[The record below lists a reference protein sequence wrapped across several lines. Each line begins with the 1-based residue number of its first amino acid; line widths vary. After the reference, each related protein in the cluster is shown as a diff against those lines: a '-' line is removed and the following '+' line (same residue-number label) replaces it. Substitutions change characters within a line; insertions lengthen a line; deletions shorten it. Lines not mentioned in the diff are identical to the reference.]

1 MEYLPVPYK
10 PISKEKSEPQPAAA
24 SPAKYGILRKLSY
37 GVCLLFAA
45 ATLLYSALA
54 AADDMTREG
63 GALDY
68 IINDVFGGVDVPER
82 HDPISSLLLQN
93 FGAAV
98 KDEAPSPP
106 LTPPVTTGT
115 DSSPQ
120 LQPSKPPQ
128 SELTLEQLYEFDFD
142 AVPQSEN
149 AIVPIDLSVNEIRIN
164 NETDYTVST
173 SKFGSPEL
181 YSIGDE
187 PLVLIL
193 HTHATEAFS
202 SEGSISYTEETNV
215 PRSSDPQE
223 SIVAVGA
230 HMADTLNAQG
240 IPTLHCDTLH
250 DLLSYKDS
258 YARSAETIQKYLKEY
273 PSIKYVF
280 DVHRDSIISSDG
292 TKYRPVTLDQNEIT
306 AQVMIVVGSDAR
318 GANHPNW
325 QENMKLALTLEE
337 HLLSNTPGIARAI
350 NLRSSSFNQQYSSGS
365 LLLEIGSCGN
375 TLDEAKKAGE
385 TVALS
390 LAKIIKGGEE

>member
-10 PISKEKSEPQPAAA
+10 PISKEKSESSPAAA
-24 SPAKYGILRKLSY
+24 PPATYGILRKLSY

-45 ATLLYSALA
+45 ATLLYSAIA
-54 AADDMTREG
+54 AADDMTQEG

-68 IINDVFGGVDVPER
+68 IINDVFGGVDSHER
-82 HDPISSLLLQN
+82 HDPVASLLLQN
-93 FGAAV
+93 FGADV
-98 KDEAPSPP
+98 KDEASSQP
-106 LTPPVTTGT
+106 LTPPITTVT
-115 DSSPQ
+115 DNSPQ
-120 LQPSKPPQ
+120 LQPEKPPQ
-128 SELTLEQLYEFDFD
+128 SALTLEQLYEFDFD
-142 AVPQSEN
+142 AVPRSEN
-149 AIVPIDLSVNEIRIN
+149 AIVPIDLSVSELRIN
-164 NETDYTVST
+164 NETDYVVNT

-202 SEGSISYTEETNV
+202 SEGSISYTDQTNI
-215 PRSSDPQE
+215 PRSNDPQQ

-230 HMADTLNAQG
+230 LMAETLNAQG
-240 IPTLHCDTLH
+240 IPTLHCDVLH
-250 DLLSYKDS
+250 DLQSYKDS
-258 YARSAETIQKYLKEY
+258 YTRSAETIQKYLKEY

-318 GANHPNW
+318 GADHPSW
-325 QENMKLALTLEE
+325 QENMKLALELEE
-337 HLLSNTPGIARAI
+337 HLLSNVPGIARAI

-390 LAKIIKGGEE
+390 LAKIIKGGEK

>member
-10 PISKEKSEPQPAAA
+10 PTKKEKSESCPAPPSPAA
-24 SPAKYGILRKLSY
+24 YGILRKLSY
-37 GVCLLFAA
+37 AVCLLFAA

-54 AADDMTREG
+54 AADDVTREG

-68 IINDVFGGVDVPER
+68 IINDVFGGVDIPER
-82 HDPISSLLLQN
+82 RDPISSLLLQN
-93 FGAAV
+93 FGATV
-98 KDEAPSPP
+98 KDEASPLP
-106 LTPPVTTGT
+106 LTPPVTTIV
-115 DSSPQ
+115 DNSPQ
-120 LQPSKPPQ
+120 LEPSKPPQ
-128 SELTLEQLYEFDFD
+128 SYLTPEQLYEFDFD

-149 AIVPIDLSVNEIRIN
+149 AIVPIDLSVSEIRIN
-164 NETDYTVST
+164 NETNYTVNA

-181 YSIGDE
+181 HEIDDE

-202 SEGSISYTEETNV
+202 SENSISYTEETNV
-215 PRSSDPQE
+215 PRSNDPKQN
-223 SIVAVGA
+223 IVAVGA
-230 HMADTLNAQG
+230 LMADTLNSQG
-240 IPTLHCDTLH
+240 VPTLHCDTMH
-250 DLLSYKDS
+250 DLQSYKDS

-292 TKYRPVTLDQNEIT
+292 TKYRPVTLDKNEIT

-318 GANHPNW
+318 GADHPNW

-337 HLLSNTPGIARAI
+337 HLLSDVPGIARAI
-350 NLRSSSFNQQYSSGS
+350 NLRSSSFNQQYSNGS

-375 TLDEAKKAGE
+375 SLEEAKKAGE
-385 TVALS
+385 TVALA